1 MPKTTR
7 RKLVNNCYNINL
19 DLNFFN
25 EDQLLHFLFLIKTF
39 LRCKLERYQRGK
51 YFGTKGF
58 MSKVLYIPKIKSN
71 KLESLDICIVAE
83 DSEDYKLPEDLTDE
97 IRELYPIFVKV
108 ENEYYNNRNKKV
120 TDFPEL
126 SKFFNNCIGSRR

>member
-1 MPKTTR
+1 
-7 RKLVNNCYNINL
+7 
-19 DLNFFN
+19 
-25 EDQLLHFLFLIKTF
+25 
-39 LRCKLERYQRGK
+39 
-51 YFGTKGF
+51 

>member
-1 MPKTTR
+1 M
-7 RKLVNNCYNINL
+7 
-19 DLNFFN
+19 
-25 EDQLLHFLFLIKTF
+25 
-39 LRCKLERYQRGK
+39 
-51 YFGTKGF
+51 
-58 MSKVLYIPKIKSN
+58 
-71 KLESLDICIVAE
+71 ESLDICIVAE